1 MLKFKYEFAEEL
13 LRDVIRDS
21 ERFARFQMSK
31 RRTPDPIVD
40 PMALSMWMKACDLG
54 ITSML
59 NDQVQHYAY
68 QYLISL
74 DANDDALD
82 YWGIDPD
89 NRSECFP
96 YYQAAA

>member
-1 MLKFKYEFAEEL
+1 
-13 LRDVIRDS
+13 
-21 ERFARFQMSK
+21 
-31 RRTPDPIVD
+31 
-40 PMALSMWMKACDLG
+40 MKACDLG

-74 DANDDALD
+74 DANNDALD

-96 YYQAAA
+96 YYKAAA